1 MDPRFAFRKGYDTDL
16 LILRS
21 LFALNPTTNLP
32 ISSSY
37 LLTTDGVGGLEW
49 ESAISLLSTAIGV
62 PNLASTL
69 NTLSTNIST
78 NTGILTSYST
88 NFLTRGISTLSLSS
102 GQITTSTL
110 ALFDLVNNS
119 QQILTASNGQL
130 YINGNA
136 IVPGSGVTQG
146 QLVSTTAGLGTAGY
160 VSTTGLNRA
169 LASTVT
175 GLGNVGYVSTPSLVS
190 TVIGLG
196 SAGYVSTATLNA
208 LSNYV
213 FDPIRYIST
222 GNLFSTTDSL
232 LSYINAFNPVGNDIS
247 SFVVYGTANFYS
259 TISIG
264 IFNLYIQDVSTLST
278 AVGGEFES
286 VSTSLGYNYYGWA
299 TSSQLISSIIG
310 IGGTGI
316 VSTGQLVSSIEGLGS
331 AGYVSSSQLGS
342 TTVGLVDNLFPPY
355 FTSTVIG
362 LGTAE
367 YVSSSQLAS
376 TVIGLGTVGYIS
388 TPQLVSTVDG
398 LATVGYVS
406 TSQLV
411 STVIG
416 LNNTGYINTDFLVS
430 TVEGLGTIGYISS
443 SQLQS
448 TVIGLGGTGVISTGQ
463 LVSTIEGLGT
473 YGYVSTANL
482 LSANEY
488 FFSTGNYISTGN
500 LVSTTRGLL
509 GAFTIVNSGDIYI
522 NNGTV
527 NVTNANNIIYLS
539 SFMYSTIT
547 YQGNNGSFTASNNDA
562 IMYFSTAN
570 LRLDQFSSYITSK
583 SMISIEVIPTILF
596 DKLAYT
602 LSDWNVSP
610 AKVPQQIYMSSFVQF
625 GPNNNYFSSQM
636 SETMMYPIAY
646 DSNTSNLFNQTIKI
660 NLTGNLLTPVYNQ
673 RPFIL
678 SHYLPNGR
686 SLGNTN
692 GFSNSNVTCFFG
704 STNSLFLS
712 IQNLP

>member
-21 LFALNPTTNLP
+21 LFALNPATNLP

-49 ESAISLLSTAIGV
+49 ESAIQLLSTAIGV

-69 NTLSTNIST
+69 NTFSTNIST
-78 NTGILTSYST
+78 NTGFITSYST

-169 LASTVT
+169 LASTVS
-175 GLGNVGYVSTPSLVS
+175 GLGNAGYVSTPSLVS

-222 GNLFSTTDSL
+222 GNLFSTTESL
-232 LSYINAFNPVGNDIS
+232 LSYVTAFNPVGNDIS

-259 TISIG
+259 TLSIG

-278 AVGGEFES
+278 AVGIELDS
-286 VSTSLGYNYYGWA
+286 ISTTLGINYYGWA

-316 VSTGQLVSSIEGLGS
+316 VSSGQLVSSIEGLGTY
-331 AGYVSSSQLGS
+331 GYISSPQLGS
-342 TTVGLVDNLFPPY
+342 TTAGLVNNLFPPY

-362 LGTAE
+362 LGSAG
-367 YVSSSQLAS
+367 YVSSSQLNS
-376 TVIGLGTVGYIS
+376 TVRGLGTVGYIS
-388 TPQLVSTVDG
+388 S
-398 LATVGYVS
+398 
-406 TSQLV
+406 SQLV

-416 LNNTGYINTDFLVS
+416 LGSAGYISTASLVS
-430 TVEGLGTIGYISS
+430 TVVGLETTKGPLVSTVAGLGTIGYISS

-473 YGYVSTANL
+473 YGYVSTASL
-482 LSANEY
+482 LSANQY

-509 GAFTIVNSGDIYI
+509 GSFTIVNSGDIYI
-522 NNGTV
+522 TNGTV
-527 NVTNANNIIYLS
+527 NVTNANDITYLS
-539 SFMYSTIT
+539 SFLYSTIT
-547 YQGNNGSFTASNNDA
+547 YKGNNGSFTASNNDA
-562 IMYFSTAN
+562 ILYFSTAN
-570 LRLDQFSSYITSK
+570 LQLDQFSSYITSR

-602 LSDWNVSP
+602 LNDWTAAP

-625 GPNNNYFSSQM
+625 GPKNYFSSQM
-636 SETMMYPIAY
+636 SETMMFPLAY
-646 DSNTSNLFNQTIKI
+646 DSNTSNMFNQPIKI
-660 NLTGNLLTPVYNQ
+660 NLTGNLVTSVYNQ
-673 RPFIL
+673 RPFTL

-686 SLGNTN
+686 SLGNNN
-692 GFSNSNVTCFFG
+692 GFSNSNITCFFG

>member
-49 ESAISLLSTAIGV
+49 ESAIQLLSTAIGV

-78 NTGILTSYST
+78 NTGILTGYST

-102 GQITTSTL
+102 GQITASTIS
-110 ALFDLVNNS
+110 LFDLVNNS
-119 QQILTASNGQL
+119 QQILTASNGSL

-136 IVPGSGVTQG
+136 IVPGSGVTQA
-146 QLVSTTAGLGTAGY
+146 QLVSTTVGLGTAGY
-160 VSTTGLNRA
+160 VSTTGFNNA
-169 LASTVT
+169 LASTFA
-175 GLGNVGYVSTPSLVS
+175 GLGTASYVSTPSLVS

-222 GNLFSTTDSL
+222 GNLFSTTESL
-232 LSYINAFNPVGNDIS
+232 LSYVTAFNPVGNAIS

-299 TSSQLISSIIG
+299 TSTQLISSIIG

-316 VSTGQLVSSIEGLGS
+316 VSTGQLVSSIEGLGTY
-331 AGYVSSSQLGS
+331 GYISSPQLGS
-342 TTVGLVDNLFPPY
+342 TTAGLISNLLPPY

-362 LGTAE
+362 LGTAG
-367 YVSSSQLAS
+367 YVSSSQLTS

-388 TPQLVSTVDG
+388 S
-398 LATVGYVS
+398 
-406 TSQLV
+406 SQLV
-411 STVIG
+411 STVQG
-416 LNNTGYINTDFLVS
+416 LGTAGYVSTASLVS
-430 TVEGLGTIGYISS
+430 TVVGLGITPLVSTVGGLGTIGYISS

-473 YGYVSTANL
+473 YGYVSTASL
-482 LSANEY
+482 LSANQY

-509 GAFTIVNSGDIYI
+509 GSFSIVNSGDIYI

-539 SFMYSTIT
+539 SFMYSTLT
-547 YQGNNGSFTASNNDA
+547 YKGNNGSFTASNNDA

-570 LRLDQFSSYITSK
+570 LQLEQFSSYITSK

-602 LSDWNVSP
+602 LSDWNAAA

-625 GPNNNYFSSQM
+625 GATNYFSSQM
-636 SETMMYPIAY
+636 SETMMFPLAY
-646 DSNTSNLFNQTIKI
+646 DSNTSNLFNQPIKI
-660 NLTGNLLTPVYNQ
+660 NLTGNLVTPVYNQ
-673 RPFIL
+673 RPFTL
-678 SHYLPNGR
+678 CHYLPNGR